1 MPDGSVFT
9 RIADPLRQLL
19 ARLSEYPWW
28 QVAIEL
34 VILWVLVFLVYRFI
48 RGTRAAGAVKG
59 LLLVFILATLAVRVF
74 AQGDLFARLAVL
86 YNRLLGLAALAV
98 LITFAPEIRRAVMRL
113 GEASFFR
120 ATPEQVRTVVDA
132 LVSSCEFLSK
142 NKFGAIIALER
153 SATLRE
159 LIETGRMINA
169 DVSPQLLNAI
179 FWPNSPLHD
188 MGVVIRGDKIV
199 AASVQFPLADP
210 ADMPGKHLGTRHRA
224 AVGMARA
231 TDALVIVVSEET
243 GGISI
248 ADAREFKRMLTP
260 EALRQELIKRM
271 SSGEQKAKPARNGKK
286 KHRPEPQPPVAE
298 TDEPARGT
306 LTDDTQDNE
315 AIRGASNG

>member
-1 MPDGSVFT
+1 MPDGST
-9 RIADPLRQLL
+9 WMRLADPLRQLL

-28 QVAIEL
+28 QVLIEL
-34 VILWVLVFLVYRFI
+34 FVLWVLVFLVYRFI

-86 YNRLLGLAALAV
+86 YNRLLGLAALAI
-98 LITFAPEIRRAVMRL
+98 LITFAPEIRRAVLRL

-120 ATPEQVRTVVDA
+120 ATPEQLRTVVDT
-132 LVSSCEFLSK
+132 LVASCEFLSK

-159 LIETGRMINA
+159 IIETGRIINA
-169 DVSPQLLNAI
+169 DLSPQLLNAI

-188 MGVVIRGDKIV
+188 MGVVIRGDKII

-210 ADMPGKHLGTRHRA
+210 AEMPGKHLGTRHRA
-224 AVGMARA
+224 AVGMART

-243 GGISI
+243 GAISI
-248 ADAREFKRMLTP
+248 ADAREFKRMLTH
-260 EALRQELIKRM
+260 EALRHELTRRI
-271 SSGEQKAKPARNGKK
+271 SGREQPEPPAKPTKK
-286 KHRPEPQPPVAE
+286 PAPKPPVGDTE
-298 TDEPARGT
+298 EPARGT
-306 LTDDTQDNE
+306 LTDDTQDNQ
-315 AIRGASNG
+315 AIREASNG

>member
-1 MPDGSVFT
+1 MPDGSIFT
-9 RIADPLRQLL
+9 RMADPLRQLL

-28 QVAIEL
+28 QVVIEL
-34 VILWVLVFLVYRFI
+34 VVLWVLVWLVYRFI

-98 LITFAPEIRRAVMRL
+98 LITFAPEIRRAVLRL

-120 ATPEQVRTVVDA
+120 ATPEQVRTVVDS
-132 LVSSCEFLSK
+132 LVNSCEFLSK
-142 NKFGAIIALER
+142 NKFGAIVALER
-153 SATLRE
+153 GAPLRE
-159 LIETGRMINA
+159 MIETGRSINA
-169 DVSPQLLNAI
+169 DISSHLLNAI

-188 MGVVIRGDKIV
+188 MGVVVRGDKII
-199 AASVQFPLADP
+199 AASVQFPLAEP
-210 ADMPGKHLGTRHRA
+210 AEMPGKHLGTRHRA
-224 AVGMARA
+224 AVGLARS

-248 ADAREFKRMLTP
+248 TDGREFKRMLTP

-271 SSGEQKAKPARNGKK
+271 TGRPAADKKTPKPA
-286 KHRPEPQPPVAE
+286 VAD

-315 AIRGASNG
+315 AIREASGG